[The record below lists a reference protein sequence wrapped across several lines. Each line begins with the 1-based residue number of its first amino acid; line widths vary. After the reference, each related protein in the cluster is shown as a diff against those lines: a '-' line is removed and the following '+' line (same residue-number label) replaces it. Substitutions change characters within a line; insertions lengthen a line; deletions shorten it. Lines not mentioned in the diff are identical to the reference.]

1 MIIRP
6 AALSDVD
13 AVMAVEKTGI
23 LHPWTRESIESVISD
38 DGKICLASYEDEVL
52 TGYIY
57 ASYVL
62 DEAEIGNICIL
73 PKLRGQGIG
82 KALLQK
88 MLEAL
93 RGMEI
98 KTVFLEVE
106 ADNAPAVKLY
116 ENAGFTRYN
125 ERRDYYGPG
134 KDALLYSVQI

>member
-6 AALSDVD
+6 AAFSDVD

-23 LHPWTRESIESVISD
+23 LHPWTRESIESVIKD
-38 DGKICLASYEDEVL
+38 DGKICLASYEGDTL

-73 PKLRGQGIG
+73 PGSRGQGIG
-82 KALLQK
+82 KALLDK
-88 MLEAL
+88 MLESL
-93 RGMEI
+93 KERDI

-106 ADNAPAVKLY
+106 ADNAPAVRLY
-116 ENAGFTRYN
+116 EKAGFIRYN

>member
-6 AALSDVD
+6 AVPSDVD

-23 LHPWTRESIESVISD
+23 LHPWTRESIESVIND
-38 DGKICLASYEDEVL
+38 DGKICLASNEGDKL

-62 DEAEIGNICIL
+62 DEAEIGNICVL
-73 PKLRGQGIG
+73 PESRGQGTG
-82 KALLQK
+82 KELLNQ

-93 RGMEI
+93 KEKDIR
-98 KTVFLEVE
+98 TVFLEVE
-106 ADNAPAVKLY
+106 ADNAPAVRLY
-116 ENAGFTRYN
+116 EKAGFIRYN
-125 ERRDYYGPG
+125 ERRDYYGSG